1 MCRFCL
7 CAADASLLCDLA
19 YRTLTHP
26 SIKEQRVN
34 DAVFLILGKAVK
46 SHNHAMAFPV
56 QIVQIMERDEIAVVP
71 IARGIAFLNQHF
83 SITTILG
90 HLLKEFIDKLNM
102 PNASPTTSKHL
113 AMFITEIGDQ
123 SSELALQ
130 CLQHSQDILNLE
142 VIARLHAHS
151 SAFVPIHPAITS
163 EMCGPTEA
171 LNAFNL
177 SSPNSRTTFATACS
191 RCRAACSYRTFAAKT

>member
-1 MCRFCL
+1 M
-7 CAADASLLCDLA
+7 LCDLA

-83 SITTILG
+83 NITTILG

-102 PNASPTTSKHL
+102 TNASQVTSKHL
-113 AMFITEIGDQ
+113 SMFITEIGEQ
-123 SSELALQ
+123 STELALQ

-142 VIARLHAHS
+142 VIFKAHTLES
-151 SAFVPIHPAITS
+151 T
-163 EMCGPTEA
+163 
-171 LNAFNL
+171 
-177 SSPNSRTTFATACS
+177 
-191 RCRAACSYRTFAAKT
+191 